1 MNGKR
6 EKKWDK
12 GRRELLVVIAT
23 IVFQDLKKTKKL
35 ISNEEK
41 MGGNRRDFDIVIVKK
56 RGKKGKEIQETSRH
70 EIRMEKKINSMVAKM
85 IHMHGERKKKHCKK
99 SQEYHF
105 YINKRGREGK
115 QNPINF

>member
-1 MNGKR
+1 MAK
-6 EKKWDK
+6 EKKKWDK
-12 GRRELLVVIAT
+12 GRRELVVVIAT
-23 IVFQDLKKTKKL
+23 IVFKIKKKKKL

-41 MGGNRRDFDIVIVKK
+41 MGGNRRDFDIVIVKE

-70 EIRMEKKINSMVAKM
+70 EIRMEKKINYMVEKM